1 MSAGLGPAVPA
12 DPPLPAPRR
21 PSVWQRT
28 PLWLRLISALLVLTM
43 LALIVTGM
51 FGARILRNYMVDRLD
66 DQLKDAA
73 SEVVVDDFIGQTVDV
88 QALPSQYRMAF
99 QDRTGGTI
107 GVVESRLQGD
117 DEPGWPNLTQNQAHQ
132 RQLRPFTVPSQRGG
146 GSWRAVAV
154 DIQDFGLRDS
164 NGTPHTVAT
173 LLVATSLEDVEA
185 TVGSL
190 IHIDLIVGALVLV
203 GLAIAGYLV
212 VRTAMRPLTEI
223 ERTAAAIAG
232 GDLSRRIADE
242 DPRTEVGRLGAALN
256 TMLNQIEWAFR
267 SRAESETTARRSEER
282 MRRFVAD
289 ASHELRTPLTSIR
302 GFAELH
308 RQGAVTDPG
317 EVSHLL
323 SRIEA
328 EATRMGLL
336 VDDLLLLARLD
347 QQRPF
352 GREPVDLVVVA
363 NDAVEAAR
371 VVAPDRNV
379 RLVTTAPPPAPRAST
394 PADEDPFAAADPG
407 EAGGLDDARDAGGVA
422 EGDAGVI
429 VAGDEPRLRQVVTNL
444 VDNALAHTPPGTA
457 VTVRLSRAERDGRH
471 WAVLEVSDEGP
482 GLTPDQSERVFER
495 FYRTDTARSRA
506 KGGTGLGLSIV
517 AAITAAHGGT
527 VEVDSRPGGGTTFR
541 VLLPLGEPAP
551 APGPPTP
558 GPPTGPPPPPPTEPP
573 PVSGPPG
580 LDGERTGGDQGGEG
594 HGADEDGRPR
604 APSQGAP

>member
-1 MSAGLGPAVPA
+1 V
-12 DPPLPAPRR
+12 RE
-21 PSVWQRT
+21 
-28 PLWLRLISALLVLTM
+28 I
-43 LALIVTGM
+43 
-51 FGARILRNYMVDRLD
+51 
-66 DQLKDAA
+66 
-73 SEVVVDDFIGQTVDV
+73 E
-88 QALPSQYRMAF
+88 
-99 QDRTGGTI
+99 
-107 GVVESRLQGD
+107 
-117 DEPGWPNLTQNQAHQ
+117 
-132 RQLRPFTVPSQRGG
+132 LRPFTVSAEHHGDAA
-146 GSWRAVAV
+146 WRAVAV
-154 DIQDFGLRDS
+154 DIPDGTVPDS
-164 NGTPHTVAT
+164 NGVPHTVVS
-173 LLVATSLEDVEA
+173 LMVATSLDDVEA
-185 TVGSL
+185 TVDSL
-190 IHIDLIVGALVLV
+190 ARIDLIVGALVLA

-212 VRTAMRPLTEI
+212 VRTALRPLTEI

-232 GDLSRRIADE
+232 GDMSRRIPDQ

-267 SRAESETTARRSEER
+267 SRADSERTARRSEER

-308 RQGAVTDPG
+308 RQGAVTDPE
-317 EVSHLL
+317 EVSRLL

-352 GREPVDLVVVA
+352 GHEPVDLVVVA

-371 VVAPDRNV
+371 AVAPDRDV
-379 RLVTTAPPPAPRAST
+379 RLVTETSSPPGTTGGRTGERPASYT
-394 PADEDPFAAADPG
+394 PADEDPFAARDPG
-407 EAGGLDDARDAGGVA
+407 EQGGLDDGIV
-422 EGDAGVI
+422 

-444 VDNALAHTPPGTA
+444 VNNALAHTPAGTP
-457 VTVRLSRAERDGRH
+457 VTVRLSRTSLDGRR
-471 WAVLEVSDEGP
+471 WAALEVSDEGP
-482 GLTPDQSERVFER
+482 GLTPEQSDRVFER

-527 VEVDSRPGGGTTFR
+527 VQVDSRPGEGTTFR
-541 VLLPLGEPAP
+541 VLLPLAGA
-551 APGPPTP
+551 
-558 GPPTGPPPPPPTEPP
+558 EPP
-573 PVSGPPG
+573 PAPTPPPVPPLGPAG
-580 LDGERTGGDQGGEG
+580 VGGERPARDQGDEG

>member
-1 MSAGLGPAVPA
+1 MNAGLGPAVA
-12 DPPLPAPRR
+12 GPPLPPPRR

-28 PLWLRLISALLVLTM
+28 PLWLRLITALLALTT
-43 LALIVTGM
+43 LALAVTGM
-51 FGARILRNYMVDRLD
+51 FGARILRNYLTDRID
-66 DQLKDAA
+66 DQLKAAA
-73 SEVVVDDFIGQTVDV
+73 SEVVVEDFAGRPAGL
-88 QALPSQYRMAF
+88 QALPSKFRLAF
-99 QDRTGGTI
+99 QDQNGGTI
-107 GVVESRLQGD
+107 VFRSRLLGGG
-117 DEPGWPNLTQNQAHQ
+117 EPGWPSLSPS
-132 RQLRPFTVPSQRGG
+132 RVREIELRPFTVPAERRGDAA
-146 GSWRAVAV
+146 WRAVAV
-154 DIQDFGLRDS
+154 DIPDS
-164 NGTPHTVAT
+164 TVLDSDGVPHTVVS
-173 LLVATSLEDVEA
+173 LMVATSLDDVEA
-185 TVGSL
+185 TVDSL
-190 IHIDLIVGALVLV
+190 IRIDLIVGALVLA

-212 VRTAMRPLTEI
+212 VRTALRPLTEI

-232 GDLSRRIADE
+232 GDMSRRIASQ

-267 SRAESETTARRSEER
+267 SRADSERTARRSEER

-308 RQGAVTDPG
+308 RQGAVTDP
-317 EVSHLL
+317 EEISRLL

-328 EATRMGLL
+328 DATRMGLL

-352 GREPVDLVVVA
+352 GHEPVDLVVVA

-371 VVAPDRNV
+371 AVAPDRDV
-379 RLVTTAPPPAPRAST
+379 RLVTASSPPAARAAPYM
-394 PADEDPFAAADPG
+394 PADEDPFAARDPG
-407 EAGGLDDARDAGGVA
+407 EAGGLDDGSGSGGVEAERAEEGEGA
-422 EGDAGVI
+422 EGADGLV

-444 VDNALAHTPPGTA
+444 VDNALSHTPAGTPI
-457 VTVRLSRAERDGRH
+457 TVRLSRTSLDGRR

-482 GLTPDQSERVFER
+482 GLTPEQSERVFER

-527 VEVDSRPGGGTTFR
+527 VRVDSQPGEGTTFR
-541 VLLPLGEPAP
+541 VLLPLA
-551 APGPPTP
+551 GPE
-558 GPPTGPPPPPPTEPP
+558 PPPPPPPP
-573 PVSGPPG
+573 PAAASGPAG
-580 LDGERTGGDQGGEG
+580 VDGEGPAGDQGDDG
-594 HGADEDGRPR
+594 HEADDGGRPR